1 MTRIPPELIREA
13 LVRPSLWLGCDPVLL
28 IGLGTLCG
36 TVGVG
41 AGVGYREPLL
51 VAVAI
56 LLFSVGRSGLL
67 AMARKDPQ
75 LRAIWFRRA
84 RYGSAYCSRPRWDS
98 PNRRWSPWT

>member
-1 MTRIPPELIREA
+1 MSRVQAEVIREA

-28 IGLGTLCG
+28 IALGTLCG

-51 VAVAI
+51 VLLGLV
-56 LLFSVGRSGLL
+56 LFSVGRSGLL

-84 RYGSAYCSRPRWDS
+84 QYRTAYASRPRWDAS
-98 PNRRWSPWT
+98 NRTRRRWT